1 MDTATATGQ
10 APNTASESHEHRELL
25 FAILAGIAYFNG
37 LILEYLVKADAAAWL
52 AFLATY
58 FFGGFYTIQEVIAS
72 IRRRRFE
79 VDFLMIV
86 AAIGAAS
93 IGRWAEGAVLLFL
106 FSLGHALEEV
116 AMAKARASIE
126 ALAAMMPRVARVRRD
141 QAVVEVPVDDLVPGD
156 VCVVRGDDR
165 IPADGIVIAGST
177 AVDQSSVTGESIPV
191 DKVPVTDRAR
201 AEQAPDTVGP
211 ESTVFSGT
219 VNGSGAIDVLVT
231 RRAEDS
237 TLARLVQLVREAESS
252 KSPTQRFLDRF
263 QRWYIPAV
271 LLLVVTVFLVGAFVL
286 DRGVSPSFY
295 LAMVVLV
302 AGSPCALAI
311 ATPSAILAGVARAAR
326 AGVLVKGG
334 GPLENLGR
342 IQVAYFDKTGT
353 LTWGRPRVTD
363 IRTAPGVDEAEL
375 RRTAYAVERL
385 SGHPLAAAVVRDL
398 RPEDAD
404 RLPEATD
411 VESVTGLG
419 VRARFE
425 GQDVQVGSPR
435 MWSELPPAIG
445 AEVDPLQAEG
455 RTIMV
460 VGTGER
466 ILGVVGLMDPPR
478 AESAPMVNSQRA
490 AGIGQI
496 VMLSGDH
503 QQVAAAVGRDV
514 GADEVRG
521 GLMPEDKVGAVA
533 TVTGAGTR
541 SAMIGDGVND
551 APAMA
556 NSTVG
561 IAMGAAGSPVALE
574 TAEVALMSDDIGRLP
589 FIVRLSRQ
597 TSRIIRINLLFSLVV
612 VIGLVTLSLLGLG
625 IGPAVLVH
633 EGSTI
638 VVVLIALTLLRFQVG
653 REHEGIEHDTEPAP
667 TR

>member
-1 MDTATATGQ
+1 
-10 APNTASESHEHRELL
+10 
-25 FAILAGIAYFNG
+25 
-37 LILEYLVKADAAAWL
+37 
-52 AFLATY
+52 
-58 FFGGFYTIQEVIAS
+58 
-72 IRRRRFE
+72 
-79 VDFLMIV
+79 
-86 AAIGAAS
+86 
-93 IGRWAEGAVLLFL
+93 
-106 FSLGHALEEV
+106 
-116 AMAKARASIE
+116 
-126 ALAAMMPRVARVRRD
+126 MMPRVARVRRD

-363 IRTAPGVDEAEL
+363 IRSAPGVDEAEL

-445 AEVDPLQAEG
+445 AEVDQLQAEG

-478 AESAPMVNSQRA
+478 AESAPMVNSLRA

-533 TVTGAGTR
+533 TATGAGTR

-551 APAMA
+551 APPMA

-653 REHEGIEHDTEPAP
+653 REHEGIEDETEPAP

>member
-1 MDTATATGQ
+1 MNTETDAGQ
-10 APNTASESHEHRELL
+10 APAAAQAPHEHRELV
-25 FAILAGIAYFNG
+25 FAILAGVAYFTG
-37 LILEYLVKADAAAWL
+37 LILEYLVKADTAAWI

-141 QAVVEVPVDDLVPGD
+141 QAVIEVAVDDLVPGD

-191 DKVPVTDRAR
+191 DKVAVTDRAR
-201 AEQAPDTVGP
+201 AQQAPDTVGP

-219 VNGSGAIDVLVT
+219 VNGSGGIDVLVT

-271 LLLVVTVFLVGAFVL
+271 LLLVITVFLVGAFVL
-286 DRGVSPSFY
+286 DRGFSPSFY

-363 IRTAPGVDEAEL
+363 IRTAPGVSEAEL

-404 RLPEATD
+404 SLPEATD

-425 GQDVQVGSPR
+425 GQEVQVGSPR
-435 MWSELPPAIG
+435 MWAELPPAVG
-445 AEVDPLQAEG
+445 AMVGQLQADG
-455 RTIMV
+455 RTIMI
-460 VGTGER
+460 VGTPEK

-478 AESAPMVNSQRA
+478 AESAPMVNSLRD
-490 AGIGQI
+490 AGVEQI

-503 QQVAAAVGRDV
+503 QQVASAVGRDV

-533 TVTGAGTR
+533 TTTRAGTR

-597 TSRIIRINLLFSLVV
+597 TSRIIRINLIFSLVV

-653 REHEGIEHDTEPAP
+653 REHEGIEHEAEP
-667 TR
+667 RS

>member
-1 MDTATATGQ
+1 
-10 APNTASESHEHRELL
+10 
-25 FAILAGIAYFNG
+25 
-37 LILEYLVKADAAAWL
+37 
-52 AFLATY
+52 
-58 FFGGFYTIQEVIAS
+58 
-72 IRRRRFE
+72 
-79 VDFLMIV
+79 
-86 AAIGAAS
+86 
-93 IGRWAEGAVLLFL
+93 
-106 FSLGHALEEV
+106 
-116 AMAKARASIE
+116 
-126 ALAAMMPRVARVRRD
+126 MMPRVARVRRD

-445 AEVDPLQAEG
+445 AEVDQLQAEG

-478 AESAPMVNSQRA
+478 AESAPMVNSLRA

-533 TVTGAGTR
+533 TATGAGTR

-653 REHEGIEHDTEPAP
+653 REHEGIEHETEPAP